1 MDIYPILIRFSKGS
15 YFVSE
20 PNPGSMQKKGTL
32 VVTRWDAVHVVR
44 DGKVVDSIPIEGDR
58 VERLKLKLDGK
69 EIEEERR
76 ALERWPGSAL
86 AVHSIALPPPVED
99 IKALREL
106 AFAVAEV
113 ALADSFRGDEDVL
126 WGVRVLDE
134 MKEQYNV
141 LKEMATGW
149 ELVHKLSRTESEGVT
164 HLGALVKETE
174 RTIGRLERF
183 VEERMRQIAPSVCEV
198 CGPILGARLIEKS
211 GGLARMAMKPSSAV
225 QILGAEKAL
234 FRHLKTGAPPPKHGM
249 ILLHPS
255 IMGAPRRERGKRARA
270 FAAKITMAARRD
282 AFIKN
287 AGPSIRPETNT

>member
-1 MDIYPILIRFSKGS
+1 
-15 YFVSE
+15 
-20 PNPGSMQKKGTL
+20 MQKKGTL
-32 VVTRWDAVHVVR
+32 VVARWDVVHVVR
-44 DGKVVDSIPIEGDR
+44 DGKLIDSIPIEGDK
-58 VERLKLKLDGK
+58 VAKLKLKLDGK
-69 EIEEERR
+69 DIEEERS
-76 ALERWPGSAL
+76 ALEKYPGSSQAPYHL
-86 AVHSIALPPPVED
+86 ALPHSPGDRDAV
-99 IKALREL
+99 REL

-113 ALADSFRGDEDVL
+113 ALADSFTGDEDVL

-149 ELVHKLSRTESEGVT
+149 ELVHKLSKTESEGAT

-211 GGLARMAMKPSSAV
+211 GGLARLAMKPSSAV

-234 FRHLKTGAPPPKHGM
+234 FRHLKTGAPPPKHGI

-255 IMGAPRRERGKRARA
+255 IMGSPRRERGKKARA

-287 AGPSIRPETNT
+287 ALPS